1 MKTIGVFSYQ
11 GAGHLFTEALNVLGY
26 KSLKLFSGTDFSKLD
41 GIILPGG
48 ESSVQYDYCINS
60 KLDEKIRTF
69 SLTGKPILGT
79 CAGAILLSKY
89 ISERVKGL
97 GLINIGVERNF
108 YGRQISSKLVK
119 TDSNQEVFMIRAPAI
134 VDYGKEVKILDT
146 LDSNPIFVKQ
156 QNVYCTT
163 FHPEL
168 GKLDL
173 TNPIKQ
179 IFI

>member
-1 MKTIGVFSYQ
+1 MKVIGVFAYQ
-11 GAGHLFTEALNVLGY
+11 GAGHLFVEALNVLGY
-26 KSLKLFSGTDFSKLD
+26 KALKIFAETDFSKLD

-48 ESSVQYDYCINS
+48 ESSVQYDYCVNNQ
-60 KLDEKIRTF
+60 LDEKIHAF
-69 SLTGKPILGT
+69 FLTKKPILGT

-97 GLINIGVERNF
+97 GLIDIDVERNF
-108 YGRQISSKLVK
+108 YGRQIDSKLIK
-119 TDSNQEVFMIRAPAI
+119 TDSNQEAFMIRAPAI

-146 LDSNPIFVKQ
+146 LDGTPIFVKQ

-168 GKLDL
+168 GKLDS

>member
-11 GAGHLFTEALNVLGY
+11 GSCHLFTEALNVLGY
-26 KSLKLFSGTDFSKLD
+26 KYLKLFSGTDFSKLD

-146 LDSNPIFVKQ
+146 LGSNPIFVKQ

>member
-1 MKTIGVFSYQ
+1 MKIIGVFAYQ
-11 GAGHLFTEALNVLGY
+11 GAGHLFIEALNLLGY
-26 KSLKLFSGTDFSKLD
+26 KTLKLFAETDFSKLD

-97 GLINIGVERNF
+97 GLINIDMERNA
-108 YGRQISSKLVK
+108 YGRQINSKLIK
-119 TDSNQEVFMIRAPAI
+119 TDSNQEVFIIRAPSI

-146 LDSNPIFVKQ
+146 LDGNPIFIKQ

>member
-1 MKTIGVFSYQ
+1 MKIIGVFAYQ
-11 GAGHLFTEALNVLGY
+11 GAGHLFIEALNLLGY
-26 KSLKLFSGTDFSKLD
+26 KAVKLFAETDFSKLD

-69 SLTGKPILGT
+69 FLTKKPMLGT

-89 ISERVKGL
+89 MSERVKGL
-97 GLINIGVERNF
+97 GLINIDIERNA
-108 YGRQISSKLVK
+108 YGRQINSKLIK
-119 TDSNQEVFMIRAPAI
+119 TDSNQEAFMIRAPAI
-134 VDYGKEVKILDT
+134 VDYGREVKILDT
-146 LDSNPIFVKQ
+146 LDGNPIFVKQ

-168 GKLDL
+168 GKLDNN
-173 TNPIKQ
+173 NPIIKV
-179 IFI
+179 F

>member
-1 MKTIGVFSYQ
+1 MKIIGVFAYQ
-11 GAGHLFTEALNVLGY
+11 GAGHLFIEALNLLGY
-26 KSLKLFSGTDFSKLD
+26 KAVKLFAETDFSKLD

-69 SLTGKPILGT
+69 FLTEKPMLGT

-89 ISERVKGL
+89 MSERVKGL
-97 GLINIGVERNF
+97 GLINIEIERNA
-108 YGRQISSKLVK
+108 YGRQIKSKLIK
-119 TDSNQEVFMIRAPAI
+119 TDSNQEAFMIRAPAI
-134 VDYGKEVKILDT
+134 VDYGREVKILDT
-146 LDSNPIFVKQ
+146 LDGNPIFVKQ

-168 GKLDL
+168 GKLDNN
-173 TNPIKQ
+173 NPIIKV
-179 IFI
+179 F